1 MQYSSD
7 LWCNCKQ
14 YHQALTSPLVSLW
27 DLWGAATCLTQS
39 IMSPNSYSNHC
50 LNFHVAKVTIF
61 WFEKKIY
68 SAYYF
73 LLSFSQTKL
82 QRNEIFI
89 MKIYTDSNWAYGY
102 HNKHSD
108 RRKDRKRL
116 RVELEPNSSPIMSP
130 KRNPTWPIVDTIQ
143 HHHNKGKH

>member
-1 MQYSSD
+1 MLQK
-7 LWCNCKQ
+7 LHFLGLKNK
-14 YHQALTSPLVSLW
+14 
-27 DLWGAATCLTQS
+27 
-39 IMSPNSYSNHC
+39 
-50 LNFHVAKVTIF
+50 F
-61 WFEKKIY
+61 Y

-102 HNKHSD
+102 HNKHID
-108 RRKDRKRL
+108 RRIDRKRL

-130 KRNPTWPIVDTIQ
+130 KRNPTGPIVDTIP